1 MVRYSLLRVLIFFG
15 CLSLLWLLGL
25 QDSGER
31 PWLVVGAALL
41 SMVISYFALR
51 PFREETVAA
60 FAQRVDH
67 RLAAKAAVVTDED
80 IEDSA
85 LTEDPDSTFR

>member
-1 MVRYSLLRVLIFFG
+1 
-15 CLSLLWLLGL
+15 
-25 QDSGER
+25 
-31 PWLVVGAALL
+31 
-41 SMVISYFALR
+41 MVISYFALR